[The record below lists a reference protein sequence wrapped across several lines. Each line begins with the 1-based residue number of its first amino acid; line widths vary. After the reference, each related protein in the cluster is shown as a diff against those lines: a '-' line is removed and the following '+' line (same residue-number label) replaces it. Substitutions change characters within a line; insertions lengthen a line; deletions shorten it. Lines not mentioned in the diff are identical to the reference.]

1 MTEQIV
7 SVTKKGQATIPKE
20 MRERHGIRKK
30 ALVVEIEEGILVKP
44 LPKPSADRGSL
55 KTILKDKTSRE
66 VLFEVRKEELRRE
79 RQLLKHMKE

>member
-20 MRERHGIRKK
+20 MRERHSISGK
-30 ALVVEIEEGILVKP
+30 ALVVDVEEGILVKA

-55 KTILKDKTSRE
+55 RTVFEGKTSKE
-66 VLFEVRKEELRRE
+66 ILIEIRKEELRRQ
-79 RQLLKHMKE
+79 RQLLKHIKG